1 MTNFNESVFDKLQ
14 DYAQEGFKGELSDY
28 EQEYY
33 QALYTQL
40 GVYRKY
46 GRSAAIHFLIHKPFN
61 CSRKTATRML
71 DEAVNLFYA
80 VDNVKRSAWRNL
92 MFEEMRNAA
101 LSILK
106 TDGITP
112 DDMETYRRLMESA
125 YKFKQ
130 LDQPDVEEPDDEK
143 RHREI
148 KVYELSGKRL
158 GLPNIDRHEVA
169 SLIDSL
175 NVNEEQKE
183 RLKRD
188 AGVNPVDIN
197 DVLQNTMNIPEDE

>member
-14 DYAQEGFKGELSDY
+14 DYAQEGFKGELSEY

-33 QALYTQL
+33 QALYSQL

-46 GRSAAIHFLIHKPFN
+46 GRSAAIHFLMRQPFN

-71 DEAVNLFYA
+71 DESVNLFYA
-80 VDNVKRSAWRNL
+80 QDNVKRSAWRNL

-112 DDMETYRRLMESA
+112 DDMETYRRMMESA

-130 LDQPDVEEPDDEK
+130 LDQPDVEENDNENRLQRFP
-143 RHREI
+143 I
-148 KVYELSGKRL
+148 FELSGKRL
-158 GLPNIDRHEVA
+158 GLPYIDRNEVA
-169 SLIDSL
+169 SFIDGL
-175 NVNEEQKE
+175 NVSEDTKE

-188 AGVNPVDIN
+188 AGVNPVNIN
-197 DVLQNTMNIPEDE
+197 EVLENTMNISEEE

>member
-46 GRSAAIHFLIHKPFN
+46 GRSAAIHFLMRQPFN

-71 DEAVNLFYA
+71 DESVNLFYA
-80 VDNVKRSAWRNL
+80 QDNVKRSAWRNL

-143 RHREI
+143 RHKEI

-188 AGVNPVDIN
+188 AGVNPVNIN

>member
-14 DYAQEGFKGELSDY
+14 DYAQEGFKGELSEY

-46 GRSAAIHFLIHKPFN
+46 GRSAAIHFLMRQPFN

-71 DEAVNLFYA
+71 DESVNLFYA
-80 VDNVKRSAWRNL
+80 QDNVKRSAWRNL

-112 DDMETYRRLMESA
+112 DDMETYRRMMESA

-130 LDQPDVEEPDDEK
+130 LDQPDTEENDNENRLQRFP
-143 RHREI
+143 I
-148 KVYELSGKRL
+148 FELSGKRL
-158 GLPNIDRHEVA
+158 GLPNIDRNEVA
-169 SLIDSL
+169 SLIDGL
-175 NVNEEQKE
+175 NVSEDDKE

-188 AGVNPVDIN
+188 AGVNPVNIN
-197 DVLQNTMNIPEDE
+197 EVLENTMNITDEE

>member
-14 DYAQEGFKGELSDY
+14 DYAQEGFKGELSEY

-46 GRSAAIHFLIHKPFN
+46 GRSAAIHFLMRQPFN

-80 VDNVKRSAWRNL
+80 EDNVKRSAWRNL

-106 TDGITP
+106 TEGITP

-143 RHREI
+143 RHKEI

>member
-46 GRSAAIHFLIHKPFN
+46 GRSAAIHFLMRKPFN

-80 VDNVKRSAWRNL
+80 EDNVKRSAWRNL

-106 TDGITP
+106 TEGITP

-143 RHREI
+143 RHKEI

>member
-46 GRSAAIHFLIHKPFN
+46 GRSAAIHFLMRMPFN

-80 VDNVKRSAWRNL
+80 EDNVKRSAWRNL

-143 RHREI
+143 RHKEI

>member
-14 DYAQEGFKGELSDY
+14 DYAQEGFKGELSEY

-80 VDNVKRSAWRNL
+80 EDNVKRSAWRNL

-143 RHREI
+143 RHKEI